1 MILAM
6 GWAKQQELMD
16 QEAIWY
22 QQKWDRGMVLENNK
36 AKLVQGF
43 EFHLRKIT
51 TARRSDLILD
61 LKIDKKI

>member
-1 MILAM
+1 
-6 GWAKQQELMD
+6 
-16 QEAIWY
+16 
-22 QQKWDRGMVLENNK
+22 MVLENNK